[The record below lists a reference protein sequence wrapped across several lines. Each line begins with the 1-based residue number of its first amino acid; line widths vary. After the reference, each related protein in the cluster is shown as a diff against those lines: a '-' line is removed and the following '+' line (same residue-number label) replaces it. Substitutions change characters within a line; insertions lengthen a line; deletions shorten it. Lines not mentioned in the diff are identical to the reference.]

1 MDVRVGHLTPE
12 QADEFVHA
20 WLGPGDPTG
29 LTMRGE
35 IVEKPVAFEPEEVE
49 ESRELI
55 LARETSDKE

>member
-1 MDVRVGHLTPE
+1 MTPD
-12 QADEFVHA
+12 QADEFVRA

-35 IVEKPVAFEPEEVE
+35 ILEKPQAFEPEEVE
-49 ESRELI
+49 EPRELV